1 MVSLRFIQDS
11 FRGEQMQT
19 SIWGNDVQ
27 AVLDQARVPGF
38 KWVQVGSQLVEITVP
53 FPSPEDW
60 RDTLMYFL
68 LVDRFNNPQAAPKN
82 PPWDGEYSDFQGGTF
97 NGIREQLDYLR
108 ALGIG
113 AIWLSPVLK
122 NCQYSPTYHGYGIQ
136 DFLSIDPRFASDP
149 AQAENELRQLVDE
162 AHARGIYIIF
172 DIVLH
177 HTGDVFAYQDYGS
190 LAPWNGQP
198 YTITWRDEHGN
209 ARPDWTEAPANPPP
223 NAAVWPQELRSN
235 AYFRRQGNAFG
246 PSDQLIDAS
255 GDFYSLKGIASDVED
270 SSGYPVRHILT
281 RAYQYLIAKYDI
293 DGFRIDTL
301 KYISSDFARNFANNI
316 REFALSIGKK
326 NFFTFGEVYD
336 SERTISNFIGRNT
349 LHSEEGDPIGVD
361 AALDYPLFYNLPGT
375 CKGIL
380 APATVAN
387 LYEVRKQVESDI
399 LSTHGDASNF
409 FVTFLDNHDQLTRYY
424 YRDASNPD
432 RFDDQVT
439 LGVSCLFALPGIP
452 CLYYGTEQGLS
463 GGGGAVEAVRE
474 AFWGKPDAFDR
485 NSVFYQAIAKL
496 AALRNA
502 SPVLRYGRY
511 YFRPLSGD
519 GTHFGISTT
528 APGVLAFSRI
538 LDDQEALVVA
548 NADTRAGWT
557 GEVIID
563 FSLNQTGAAYRILF
577 SNKTQPVTPGA
588 VEEKVTGS
596 IEVMD
601 VDGNTTHGPVR
612 VLGVHLQPMEIQIL
626 AKAPFT
632 ELHQ

>member
-1 MVSLRFIQDS
+1 
-11 FRGEQMQT
+11 MQT
-19 SIWGNDVQ
+19 SIWGTDVQ
-27 AVLDQARVPGF
+27 AVLDNARVPGF
-38 KWVQVGSQLVEITVP
+38 KWVQVGSQLVEISVP

-68 LVDRFNNPQAAPKN
+68 LVDRFNNPQAPPKN

-149 AQAENELRQLVDE
+149 AQAEKDPQLAENELRQLVDE

-177 HTGDVFAYQDYGS
+177 HTGDVFAYQGYGS

-246 PSDQLIDAS
+246 PSDQLIDDS

-301 KYISSDFARNFANNI
+301 KYISPDFARNFANNI

-336 SERTISNFIGRNT
+336 SEQTISNFIGRNT

-387 LYEVRKQVESDI
+387 LFEVRKQIESDI

-409 FVTFLDNHDQLTRYY
+409 FVTFLDNHDQHSRYY
-424 YRDASNPD
+424 YRDAANPD

-463 GGGGAVEAVRE
+463 GGGGALEAVRE

-485 NSVFYQAIAKL
+485 NSVFYQAIAKI
-496 AALRNA
+496 AAVRSA

-557 GEVIID
+557 GEVIVD
-563 FSLNQTGAAYRILF
+563 FSLNPTGTAYRILF
-577 SNKTQPVTPGA
+577 SNKAQPVAPGS
-588 VEEKVTGS
+588 VEEKPAGS
-596 IEVMD
+596 IEVKD

-626 AKAPFT
+626 AKVPFS

>member
-1 MVSLRFIQDS
+1 MP
-11 FRGEQMQT
+11 T
-19 SIWGNDVQ
+19 SIWGTDVQ
-27 AVLDQARVPGF
+27 AVLDQARVAGL
-38 KWVQVGSQLVEITVP
+38 KSVQMGNQTVEIATP

-60 RDTLMYFL
+60 RDTIMYFL
-68 LVDRFNNPQAAPKN
+68 LVDRFNNPQAPPKN

-97 NGIREQLDYLR
+97 NGIREQLDYLK

-149 AQAENELRQLVDE
+149 AQAIKDPQLAENELRQLVDE
-162 AHARGIYIIF
+162 AHARGMYIIF

-177 HTGDVFAYQDYGS
+177 HSGDVFAYQNYGPV
-190 LAPWNGQP
+190 APWNDQP
-198 YTITWRDEHGN
+198 YTINWRDEHGN
-209 ARPDWTEAPANPPP
+209 ARPDWTEAPANPPA

-235 AYFRRQGNAFG
+235 DHFRRQGNAFG
-246 PSDQLIDAS
+246 PPGQIVDVS
-255 GDFYSLKGIASDVED
+255 GDFYSLKGIASDFQD
-270 SSGYPVRHILT
+270 SSGYPVHTILI

-301 KYISSDFARNFANNI
+301 KYVSPDFARNFANNI

-336 SERTISNFIGRNT
+336 SEQTISNFIGRNT
-349 LHSEEGDPIGVD
+349 LHTEEGDPIGVD

-380 APATVAN
+380 APANVAN

-409 FVTFLDNHDQLTRYY
+409 FVTFLDNHDQTSRYY
-424 YRDASNPD
+424 YRDAANPD

-452 CLYYGTEQGLS
+452 CLYYGTEQGFS
-463 GGGGAVEAVRE
+463 GGGDAVEAVRE

-485 NSVFYQAIAKL
+485 NSVFYRAIAKL

-511 YFRPLSGD
+511 YFRPIAGD

-548 NADTRAGWT
+548 NTDLRAGWA
-557 GEVIID
+557 GEVIVD
-563 FSLNQTGAAYRILF
+563 FSLNPTGAAYRILF
-577 SNKTQPVTPGA
+577 SNKAQPEAPGA
-588 VEEKVTGS
+588 VDEKPAGS
-596 IEVMD
+596 IEVTD
-601 VDGNTTHGPVR
+601 LDGNTTHGPVR

-626 AKAPFT
+626 GRVPIT